1 MATKKKENWTVTT
14 GTPNYYAGPYVIYVD
29 RPKEQEMNWLFQA
42 LRTSEFWVGI
52 AAVIGGSLVQFGVV
66 DAENWNNVLY
76 PAIVYIVGR
85 VISKLVKGVPSA

>member
-1 MATKKKENWTVTT
+1 MATKRKPSWTETS
-14 GTPNYYAGPYVIYVD
+14 GNINYYTPTTVIYVD
-29 RPKEQEMNWLFQA
+29 RKEAEVSWIFQA

-66 DAENWNNVLY
+66 SAESWNNVLY

-85 VISKLVKGVPSA
+85 VISKIVKGAPGA

>member
-1 MATKKKENWTVTT
+1 
-14 GTPNYYAGPYVIYVD
+14 
-29 RPKEQEMNWLFQA
+29 

-52 AAVIGGSLVQFGVV
+52 AALLGGMAVQFGVI

-85 VISKLVKGVPSA
+85 VISKIAKGAPGA